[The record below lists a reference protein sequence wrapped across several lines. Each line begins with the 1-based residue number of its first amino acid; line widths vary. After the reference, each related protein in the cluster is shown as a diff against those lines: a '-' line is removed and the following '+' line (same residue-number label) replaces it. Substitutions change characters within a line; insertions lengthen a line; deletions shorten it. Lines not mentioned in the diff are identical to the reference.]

1 MADIKQVARE
11 AGVSIATVSRVVN
24 GRSGAASVETT
35 ARVRQTIDRLQYQPN
50 AIARGLNRQRMNTLG
65 VVFASADDFVL
76 TAHDFYI
83 RILEG
88 ILAVNKAGQQKTLL
102 FLQESWQQA
111 SREIASYTDGQC
123 DGLILLSPT
132 TDDSFYETLRRRKIP
147 VVITGGVSP
156 EPPVSSVAMDNDAV
170 GYDCTRHLIALGHR
184 RISHFGGDPKFDSA
198 AGRARGYQ
206 RALHEQG
213 LEPDILMG
221 EYGSHSGYA
230 QMRLRLQRPAA
241 QRPTAVFCAD
251 DEIAYGA
258 LNALA
263 EAGVPVPNQM
273 SVLGVN
279 NGPKSVLQ
287 APPLTSVRQPYRQIG
302 TRLAEILREETE
314 GRSLP
319 GQQESYPGEL
329 IVRSSTAPPGG

>member
-24 GRSGAASVETT
+24 GRSGAASPQTT

-76 TAHDFYI
+76 TAHDYYI

-88 ILAVNKAGQQKTLL
+88 ILTVNKAGQQKTLL

-111 SREIASYTDGQC
+111 KREVSSYTDGQC
-123 DGLILLSPT
+123 DGLILLSPAV
-132 TDDSFYETLRRRKIP
+132 DDGFYETLRLRKIP

-156 EPPVSSVAMDNDAV
+156 GLPVSAAAMDNDTV
-170 GYDCTRHLIALGHR
+170 GYDCTRHLIALGHQQ
-184 RISHFGGDPKFDSA
+184 ISHLGGAPQFDSA
-198 AGRARGYQ
+198 AARARGYQ
-206 RALHEQG
+206 RALQEQG
-213 LEPDILMG
+213 LTADVLAG
-221 EYGSHSGYA
+221 EYGFHSGYA
-230 QMRLRLQRPAA
+230 QTRLLLQRLPQA
-241 QRPTAVFCAD
+241 RPTALFCAD

-258 LNALA
+258 LDALA
-263 EAGVPVPNQM
+263 EAGVRVPSEM
-273 SVLGVN
+273 SVVGVN
-279 NGPKSVLQ
+279 DGPKSVLRD
-287 APPLTSVRQPYRQIG
+287 PPLTSVRQPYRQIG
-302 TRLAEILREETE
+302 TRLAEILRAEIE
-314 GRSLP
+314 GQSSP

-329 IVRSSTAPPGG
+329 IVRLSTAPPRG

>member
-24 GRSGAASVETT
+24 GLPGAARPETA
-35 ARVRQTIDRLQYQPN
+35 ARVRAAIERLQYQPN

-76 TAHDFYI
+76 TAHNFYI

-88 ILAVNKAGQQKTLL
+88 ILTVNKAGQQKTLL
-102 FLQESWQQA
+102 FLQESWEQA

-123 DGLILLSPT
+123 DGLILLSPACN
-132 TDDSFYETLRRRKIP
+132 DSFYETLRRRKIP

-156 EPPVSSVAMDNDAV
+156 EPPVSAVAMDNDAV
-170 GYDCTRHLIALGHR
+170 GYDCTRHLMELGHR
-184 RISHFGGDPKFDSA
+184 RISHLGGAPKFDSA

-206 RALHEQG
+206 RALREQG
-213 LEPDILMG
+213 LDVLMG
-221 EYGSHSGYA
+221 EYGAHSGYA
-230 QMRLRLQRPAA
+230 QTRLLLQRPAPE
-241 QRPTAVFCAD
+241 RPTALFCAD

-258 LNALA
+258 LDALA
-263 EAGVPVPNQM
+263 EAGVRVPGEM
-273 SVLGVN
+273 SVVGVN
-279 NGPKSVLQ
+279 DGPRSALWE
-287 APPLTSVRQPYRQIG
+287 PPLTSVRQPYRQIG
-302 TRLAEILREETE
+302 TRLAEILREEIE
-314 GRSLP
+314 GKSVP

-329 IVRSSTAPPGG
+329 VVRLSTAPPGG